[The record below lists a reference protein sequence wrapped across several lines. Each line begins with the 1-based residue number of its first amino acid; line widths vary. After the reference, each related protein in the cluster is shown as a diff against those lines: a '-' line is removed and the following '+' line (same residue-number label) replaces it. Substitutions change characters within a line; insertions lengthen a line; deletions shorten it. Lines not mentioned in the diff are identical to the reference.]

1 MAGPRT
7 IGILGAGAWGT
18 ALAQVSARA
27 GNRVILWGRSADT
40 VHAINADRR
49 SPHLAAVELDPAI
62 EATGDLAEAAGAD
75 IVVLATPAQTTREVT
90 SAATVSIA
98 DGTPIVITAKGIERA
113 TGRLLSEVVSETVP
127 QARLA
132 VLSGPGFA
140 GEVAR
145 GLPTAVTIATVEHAL
160 APLLAEVF
168 AAPGF
173 RPYASDDVR
182 GVQIGGAL
190 KNVLAIAA
198 GIVKGRELGASAHA
212 ALTTRAL
219 AELIR
224 VGTADGGRRETL
236 TGLSGLGD
244 LLLTATNPQ
253 SRNFAFGE
261 ALGRGTATVAGALRS
276 GPLVE
281 GVATAP
287 IALTRARRLEVDT
300 PIMEAV
306 AAVLDDR
313 LTIDEAIDALLSRPL
328 KREDG

>member
-1 MAGPRT
+1 MAAART

-27 GNRVILWGRSADT
+27 GNRVLLWGRSAET
-40 VHAINADRR
+40 VQAINADRR
-49 SPHLAAVELDPAI
+49 SPHLAAVDLDPAVV
-62 EATGDLAEAAGAD
+62 ATTEIAEAAGAD

-90 SAATVSIA
+90 TAAAAAIA
-98 DGTPIVITAKGIERA
+98 DGTPLVITAKGIERA

-127 QARLA
+127 HGRIA

-140 GEVAR
+140 AEVAR

-160 APLLAEVF
+160 APLLAEAF

-198 GIVKGRELGASAHA
+198 GIVTGRDLGASAHA

-224 VGTADGGRRETL
+224 VGVADGGRRETL

-253 SRNFAFGE
+253 SRNFAFGV
-261 ALGRGTATVAGALRS
+261 ALGRGTATVAAHLES

-281 GVATAP
+281 GAATAP
-287 IALTRARRLEVDT
+287 IALTRARRLQVDT

-306 AAVLDDR
+306 VAVLAET

>member
-1 MAGPRT
+1 MAKPRT

-27 GNRVILWGRSADT
+27 GNRVVLWARSPEVVQT
-40 VHAINADRR
+40 INTGRR
-49 SPHLAAVELDPAI
+49 SPHLAAVNLDPAI
-62 EATGDLAEAAGAD
+62 TATSDIAEAARAD
-75 IVVLATPAQTTREVT
+75 ILVLATPAQTTRDVT
-90 SAATVSIA
+90 SAASGAIA
-98 DGTPIVITAKGIERA
+98 GGTPLVITAKGIERVS
-113 TGRLLSEVVSETVP
+113 GRLLSEVVAETAP
-127 QARLA
+127 QGRIA

-140 GEVAR
+140 AEVAR
-145 GLPTAVTIATVEHAL
+145 GLPTAVTIATMEHAL
-160 APLLAEVF
+160 APLLAEAF

-198 GIVKGRELGASAHA
+198 GIVTGRDLGASAHA

-224 VGTADGGRRETL
+224 VGVADGGRRETL

-244 LLLTATNPQ
+244 LLLSATNPQ
-253 SRNFAFGE
+253 SRNFAFGT
-261 ALGRGTATVAGALRS
+261 ALGRGTTTVATALET

-287 IALTRARRLEVDT
+287 IALTLARRLSVDT

-306 AAVLDDR
+306 AAVLADR
-313 LTIDEAIDALLSRPL
+313 LTIDAAIDALLSRPL

>member
-49 SPHLAAVELDPAI
+49 SPHLAAIDLDPAI
-62 EATGDLAEAAGAD
+62 AATTDIADAGDAD
-75 IVVLATPAQTTREVT
+75 IVVLATPAQTTRDVT
-90 SAATVSIA
+90 SVAAAAIA
-98 DGTPIVITAKGIERA
+98 EGTPIVITAKGIERSS
-113 TGRLLSEVVSETVP
+113 GRLLSEVVSETVP
-127 QARLA
+127 HGRIA

-140 GEVAR
+140 AEVAR
-145 GLPTAVTIATVEHAL
+145 GLPTAVTIATVERAL
-160 APLLAEVF
+160 APLLAEAF

-198 GIVKGRELGASAHA
+198 GIVKGRDLGASAHA

-224 VGTADGGRRETL
+224 VGVADGGRRETL

-313 LTIDEAIDALLSRPL
+313 LTIDEAIEALLTRPL